1 MSTSNR
7 RKDPRIA
14 HRLQLHLTRDVEV
27 TKTESEN
34 LSASGVYCT
43 VKHYIPLMTK
53 LIIRLELPKAHG
65 SHIDCRGVVV
75 RIEPPIETPR
85 HTKYNVAIFFNELSE
100 QDRKRLAG
108 YVQTHLASGPAPA

>member
-1 MSTSNR
+1 MSTPNR

-14 HRLQLHLTRDVEV
+14 HRVPLHLTHEVEV

-53 LIIRLELPKAHG
+53 LKIRVALPTEHG

-75 RIEPPIETPR
+75 RIEPPVESKRAT
-85 HTKYNVAIFFNELSE
+85 YNVAIFFNDLADD
-100 QDRKRLAG
+100 DRTRLAG
-108 YVQTHLASGPAPA
+108 YVQTHLQH